1 MKEFIDETSQ
11 KEGTPLNRANM
22 MAIQGL
28 IGSTI
33 AYGENGEII
42 ETNADGETLTTVKNE
57 DGSYTQTFVGEKTII
72 KNIIFNN
79 DGTISEVIV

>member
-11 KEGTPLNRANM
+11 IRGTPLNRANM
-22 MAIQGL
+22 MAIQGF
-28 IGSTI
+28 IGNTI
-33 AYGENGEII
+33 TYGENGEII
-42 ETNADGETLTTVKNE
+42 ETNADGETLTTVKND

-79 DGTISEVIV
+79 DRTISEVIV

>member
-11 KEGTPLNRANM
+11 QEGTPLNRANM
-22 MAIQGL
+22 MAIQGF
-28 IGSTI
+28 IGNTI
-33 AYGENGEII
+33 TYGENGEII
-42 ETNADGETLTTVKNE
+42 ETNANGETLTTVKNE

-79 DGTISEVIV
+79 DRTISEVIV